1 MKGKSRQKFTGSPQ
15 DFIMDPCPSSTLIT
29 LIAFPLKRNGKWEEL
44 SNLVT
49 PEKVE
54 ILDTPKEKQNKLKG

>member
-1 MKGKSRQKFTGSPQ
+1 
-15 DFIMDPCPSSTLIT
+15 MDPCPSSTLIT